1 MFEVQRNFHRY
12 LTMFMIVTSKKKN
25 KGFLY
30 LKNRRRTERSLQH
43 NRRQLQLACKW
54 RHVYI
59 FKVDCD
65 WLKWRSPSCYFV
77 HWMIYF
83 SLFPSY
89 SLFLHLFFLFSPLLP
104 IFHITVI
111 FILLFCHSSFF
122 VRPWLKILSFFF
134 LKKMKRFFLNFPVFY
149 SFTLSHMCPF

>member
-1 MFEVQRNFHRY
+1 MFEVQRNFYRY
-12 LTMFMIVTSKKKN
+12 LNIFMIVTSKKKN
-25 KGFLY
+25 RGFLY

-43 NRRQLQLACKW
+43 NRRQLQLVCKW

-59 FKVDCD
+59 FKVHCD

-89 SLFLHLFFLFSPLLP
+89 SLFLHLFLFS
-104 IFHITVI
+104 
-111 FILLFCHSSFF
+111 LLFQSSILPWFSFF
-122 VRPWLKILSFFF
+122 FFVTLHCLSVRPWLKILNFFP
-134 LKKMKRFFLNFPVFY
+134 LK
-149 SFTLSHMCPF
+149 